1 MNSNTKHEW
10 MEEMKASYSEH
21 QLAQAEDIAKN
32 VGEVCVYDQAE
43 PLEQAAM
50 LLRLLNSKGYT
61 VSRIK

>member
-1 MNSNTKHEW
+1 MKTQHKW
-10 MEEMKASYSEH
+10 TEELKAFYGEH

-50 LLRLLNSKGYT
+50 LLHLLNAKGYT
-61 VSRIK
+61 ITKIK